1 LHRLH
6 GRKSLAW
13 RLPLLISAL
22 LIAALAAFAF
32 VGYQQLTRALM
43 TAAKDRVQSAA
54 HLLAR
59 TFETSVP
66 QLRADLSRTAS
77 DSAVQRVLRT
87 NNETNRAAA
96 QRSLADKISKNTQVI
111 ALELRGKDGKRLVW
125 ADCPAAAKEPPM
137 RDGHALSTPPKG
149 LAVGAIV
156 ADRGTLFYEA
166 TIPIIA
172 SPTDTI
178 GTLSQFR
185 QVSSAQTAQL
195 IGGLIGSDAT
205 LLFGS
210 PGGIWTNLSTVVP
223 TPPPIDLK
231 GPSAI
236 SYAAAD
242 GSVRIGASA
251 PVKLTPWILWV
262 DIRTSAILAPARRF
276 LGTMVLSGF
285 LILIVGAL
293 GAWLI
298 TRRITAPLHDIAL
311 AARDISTGDYSRRV
325 AVSREDELG
334 VLADSFNGMAHEIE
348 DSHRDLEGRV
358 VARTSELATA
368 LGELRAAQ
376 ESLVQKE
383 KLAML
388 GLLAGGVGHELRNP
402 LGVMTNAVYYL
413 GAVLKDSPAE
423 IREYLGILSTQINL
437 SEKIVGDLLDFARI
451 KPPRLESV
459 SLKQVVDEQ
468 LQRAGSLEGVS
479 VNHDFPHDLP
489 NVRVDRVQ
497 IGQVV
502 LNLITNALQSM
513 NGNGANLTL
522 RGRRAANGFV
532 RLDVIDT
539 GTGMTPDQMERL
551 FEPLFTT
558 KARGIGL
565 GLAVSRGLVQANG
578 GAISAESKTG
588 AGTTM
593 SVSLPT
599 ADARAA

>member
-1 LHRLH
+1 
-6 GRKSLAW
+6 
-13 RLPLLISAL
+13 LLISGL

-125 ADCPAAAKEPPM
+125 ADGPAAAKAAPM

-166 TIPIIA
+166 AIPIMA

-223 TPPPIDLK
+223 SPPIDPK
-231 GPSAI
+231 RSPAI
-236 SYAAAD
+236 SYAAPD

-251 PVKLTPWILWV
+251 PVKLTPWVLWV

-276 LGTMVLSGF
+276 LGTMVLAGF

-298 TRRITAPLHDIAL
+298 TRRITAPLQEIAL
-311 AARDISTGDYSRRV
+311 AARDISTGDYTRRV
-325 AVSREDELG
+325 ALSREDELG

-348 DSHRDLEGRV
+348 DSHRDLEARV
-358 VARTSELATA
+358 AARTSELATA

-413 GAVLKDSPAE
+413 GAVLKDSPEE
-423 IREYLGILSTQINL
+423 IREYLGILSTQISL

-459 SLKQVVDEQ
+459 SLKLVVDEQ

-513 NGNGANLTL
+513 NGNGVNLTL

-578 GAISAESKTG
+578 GAISAESKAG